1 MVVAIMTFS
10 KNAFIALSIKFRFLS
25 ESRLIIIKDKE
36 ILVHV
41 SFFSDYLLS
50 TKNIANSTA
59 CKMII

>member
-36 ILVHV
+36 ILFATRERNE
-41 SFFSDYLLS
+41 STISKLS
-50 TKNIANSTA
+50 YY
-59 CKMII
+59 

>member
-41 SFFSDYLLS
+41 SFFL
-50 TKNIANSTA
+50 
-59 CKMII
+59 IIFYPPKTLQIVLPAK

>member
-1 MVVAIMTFS
+1 VVVAIMTFS

-41 SFFSDYLLS
+41 SFFLIIFYPPKTLQ
-50 TKNIANSTA
+50 IALTA
-59 CKMII
+59 K